1 MTSITKIHLT
11 IEELTGVLSKL
22 PQEDYT
28 RPCAALSDSTIGQ
41 HVRHIIE
48 LFQCLLNQYDGG
60 VINYDLR
67 ERNQAIENG
76 VEFAV
81 LCLNVIRKDIDKPN
95 KDLILEGECG
105 EFRTNYNRELLY
117 NLEHCIHH
125 QALIKVALLSF
136 KSIAVSDEFGVA
148 PSSLKYRKFTQV

>member
-11 IEELTGVLSKL
+11 IAELSGLLNRL
-22 PQEDYT
+22 PQEDYN
-28 RPCAALSDSTIGQ
+28 RPCEALSSATIGQ

-81 LCLNVIRKDIDKPN
+81 LCLNVIRKDIEKPN
-95 KDLILEGECG
+95 KDLILSGECG
-105 EFRTNYNRELLY
+105 EFQTNYYRELLY

-125 QALIKVALLSF
+125 QALIKVALISF
-136 KSIAVSDEFGVA
+136 NSIAVSDEFGVA
-148 PSSLKYRKFTQV
+148 PSTLKYRKFTQV

>member
-81 LCLNVIRKDIDKPN
+81 LW
-95 KDLILEGECG
+95 
-105 EFRTNYNRELLY
+105 
-117 NLEHCIHH
+117 
-125 QALIKVALLSF
+125 
-136 KSIAVSDEFGVA
+136 
-148 PSSLKYRKFTQV
+148 